1 VTATGPT
8 STNTSTAPER
18 SLNQRMDAL
27 ARANEI
33 RIKRAQLKRDLKA
46 GRLRIHDVIA
56 EPPEEVLTAKVYD
69 VLMAVPRLGRVKST
83 RLLTQCRISQSKTV
97 GGLSD
102 RQRGELLDLF
112 RS

>member
-1 VTATGPT
+1 MTGA
-8 STNTSTAPER
+8 SRSTAR
-18 SLNQRMDAL
+18 SR
-27 ARANEI
+27 
-33 RIKRAQLKRDLKA
+33 A
-46 GRLRIHDVIA
+46 GRSARPDLAEYLQRI
-56 EPPEEVLTAKVYD
+56 LTAKVYD

-112 RS
+112 PS